1 MVLFIFKVT
10 AQSGE
15 RVLFLLHQMKRKWAL
30 LESNPSG
37 IHLMVDKNVNAMGYH
52 HDDPLIFLETVMPS
66 KTHL

>member
-1 MVLFIFKVT
+1 MVSFILKVIVQ
-10 AQSGE
+10 ACK

-37 IHLMVDKNVNAMGYH
+37 IHLMVDKNVNAMGYR
-52 HDDPLIFLETVMPS
+52 HDDPLIFFETVMPS